1 MHEDRRMTVLRA
13 IVEEYVR
20 TQEPVGSKV
29 LVERH
34 QLAVSPATIRN
45 DMSNLEEEGYIV
57 QPHTSAGRVPTER
70 GYRLFV
76 DRLSEVRPLSPAERR
91 AIHEFLDGAV
101 SLDDVMHRAV
111 RLLADLTGQIALVQY
126 PTLSRSRLMH
136 VDLIALS
143 ETRIMIVVVAD
154 NGRLEQRTVDL
165 GHPVPTQ
172 SLDVLRTRLREA
184 VTGKLVTDLPA
195 QVIAVLD
202 AGDRDDKVLATPV
215 VAAFLEAA
223 VEHPDERVLLGGTA
237 NLARF
242 GRDFETRFRPLL
254 EALEE
259 QVVLLQLL
267 GNADASDAV
276 TVRIG
281 SENSV
286 EGLEAATVV
295 SVGYGPHDMPVAS
308 LGVVGPTR
316 MDYPGTLSSVGAV
329 ARYIGRLLQEG

>member
-1 MHEDRRMTVLRA
+1 MTVLRA

-20 TQEPVGSKV
+20 TQEPVGSKA

-34 QLAVSPATIRN
+34 HLAVSPATIRN
-45 DMSNLEEEGYIV
+45 DMSNLEDEGYIV

-70 GYRLFV
+70 GYRMFV
-76 DRLSEVRPLSPAERR
+76 DRLSEVRPLSAAEKR
-91 AIHEFLDGAV
+91 AIHEFLDSAV

-143 ETRIMIVVVAD
+143 DTRVMIVVVAD
-154 NGRLEQRTVDL
+154 SGRLEQRTVDL
-165 GHPVPTQ
+165 REPFKPAD
-172 SLDVLRTRLREA
+172 LDALRLRLREA
-184 VTGKLVTDLPA
+184 VVGKLMSELAAHIVP
-195 QVIAVLD
+195 VLES
-202 AGDRDDKVLATPV
+202 GGRDEKVLAAPIV
-215 VAAFLEAA
+215 GAFLEAA

-242 GRDFETRFRPLL
+242 TRDFDVQFRPLL

-267 GNADASDAV
+267 GNANVGDAI

-281 SENSV
+281 SENAV
-286 EGLEAATVV
+286 EGLEHATVV
-295 SVGYGPHDMPVAS
+295 SAQYGIHDIPVGS

-316 MDYPGTLSSVGAV
+316 MDYPGTLGSVSAV